1 MEKPIFENLFI
12 NEKYAEEIEALYD
25 KAEKLYQAEGK
36 RYPIFQNNNY
46 IEKEGAT
53 PKSISIWLN
62 EKEGRKFITHKKENK
77 KEGSFKKRDDVID
90 DNMPF

>member
-77 KEGSFKKRDDVID
+77 KVKKRDDVID